1 MSTHLVSSPLP
12 LFTQPELE
20 AWAGFLGTFDRLNRL
35 IEADLRGHSGL
46 SHVEFEVLLRLARS
60 PEQRLR
66 IQALADASILTR
78 SGMSRVIDRLEDEGL
93 VQRQVADEDR
103 RGAYAVLTLEGA
115 QSFRTAA
122 QAHASF
128 VRSVFLGRFSEDEL
142 REMAGFWRRLTEPDG
157 RKES

>member
-1 MSTHLVSSPLP
+1 M
-12 LFTQPELE
+12 
-20 AWAGFLGTFDRLNRL
+20 
-35 IEADLRGHSGL
+35 
-46 SHVEFEVLLRLARS
+46 
-60 PEQRLR
+60 R
-66 IQALADASILTR
+66 IQALADVSILTR

-93 VQRQVADEDR
+93 VERQVADEDR

-122 QAHASF
+122 QAHASL
-128 VRSVFLGRFSEDEL
+128 VRSVFLGWFSEDEL